1 MKNLFLSLIF
11 LVCGCGQ
18 SANEKEAEL
27 LKKERE
33 LLQKERELLEKEKNL
48 NNAISVSPKA
58 NKRKKPQI
66 QENAEP
72 TIEPFAA
79 DIVYPNEND
88 IKKDLLNHSV
98 KHKKSTW
105 TFAALSEYRDV
116 RIIKQSNEGDYW
128 EATVDMEL
136 EDYKNGR
143 NYYMR
148 LFVSYKFVDGTWFL
162 QRFDPIDYYAR

>member
-1 MKNLFLSLIF
+1 MKNLYLLLCLLIF
-11 LVCGCGQ
+11 GCGQ
-18 SANEKEAEL
+18 STNEKEAEL

-33 LLQKERELLEKEKNL
+33 LLQKERELLEKEKSTN
-48 NNAISVSPKA
+48 SVVENSKP
-58 NKRKKPQI
+58 NKRKKPKV
-66 QENAEP
+66 QENTELP
-72 TIEPFAA
+72 IEGFAA
-79 DIVYPNEND
+79 DIVFPDENS
-88 IKKDLLNHSV
+88 IKKDLLNQTV
-98 KHKKSTW
+98 KYKRSTW

-116 RIIKQSNEGDYW
+116 RIVKQSNDGDYW

-148 LFVSYKFVDGTWFL
+148 LFVSYKFVDGTWYL